1 MKQNKT
7 KTFDSKYSFWAKA
20 IEISIVGIIF
30 LVPIAF
36 YPRCVT
42 VFLPIKE
49 LLAEALILIGLMFW
63 AFKMISREELKF
75 SPSPLNLPLLSFIS
89 IILLSMVWSNNFI
102 VSLKEL
108 PLFLSG
114 PLLYFIIVNNINKD
128 KQINL
133 FVNSLLIIG
142 GLFGI
147 YGIFQYNGIDLP
159 YWAGN
164 VERQQV
170 FGLFGNVNYFAEF
183 LIIPLP
189 IALSLFFVTKNKLG
203 KSLLLISIFAMGTSL
218 ILTFT
223 RGSYLAMG
231 ISSIFIFSLF
241 LTIRGRMAL
250 QKNKKIIILAIV
262 AIIMVLTLFIIP
274 TPLNSEDTVIYKIKS
289 RIQISELIGGVASK
303 RRIANWASTIMMI
316 KDHPLLG
323 SGIGTYK
330 YNILS
335 YQAEF
340 FDRGENRTIYPYG
353 FPDKAHNEY
362 LQLWAELG
370 IVGLIIFLWLM
381 FTYFNYGIKYLKRE
395 KDKQK
400 QGIIIGLM
408 GTVAAV
414 LVDAIFEFP
423 LHLPTNVV
431 LFWLII
437 GLSVSMIN
445 KEISTEDE
453 KGKKLTLR
461 FKPLLYIAIIF
472 LTVFLCVTVA
482 RPFMARTYWY
492 QGNMEG
498 KKENFQ
504 GAIDAYEKSLKW
516 DPYFGRIYYNMGK
529 VLLHGKAYK
538 PALEYLKKAEKYVDL
553 PELPS
558 ALALCYINEGILDKA
573 EIMLKK
579 AISYRKDDEPV
590 IPYYA
595 DLGKIY
601 MNTKK
606 YELAEEFFQN
616 ILKVE
621 PDSIDGRVF
630 LGGLYVFQ
638 KRFKEALKEFQEITA
653 LAPNTTDS
661 EKAEMMIKSIEAQL
675 EKDNAKGE

>member
-1 MKQNKT
+1 
-7 KTFDSKYSFWAKA
+7 
-20 IEISIVGIIF
+20 
-30 LVPIAF
+30 
-36 YPRCVT
+36 
-42 VFLPIKE
+42 
-49 LLAEALILIGLMFW
+49 
-63 AFKMISREELKF
+63 
-75 SPSPLNLPLLSFIS
+75 
-89 IILLSMVWSNNFI
+89 MVWSNNFI

-289 RIQISELIGGVASK
+289 RIQISELIGGIASK

-316 KDHPLLG
+316 KDHPLIG

-340 FDRGENRTIYPYG
+340 FDRGEN
-353 FPDKAHNEY
+353 
-362 LQLWAELG
+362 
-370 IVGLIIFLWLM
+370 
-381 FTYFNYGIKYLKRE
+381 
-395 KDKQK
+395 
-400 QGIIIGLM
+400 
-408 GTVAAV
+408 
-414 LVDAIFEFP
+414 
-423 LHLPTNVV
+423 
-431 LFWLII
+431 
-437 GLSVSMIN
+437 S
-445 KEISTEDE
+445 
-453 KGKKLTLR
+453 
-461 FKPLLYIAIIF
+461 
-472 LTVFLCVTVA
+472 
-482 RPFMARTYWY
+482 
-492 QGNMEG
+492 
-498 KKENFQ
+498 
-504 GAIDAYEKSLKW
+504 
-516 DPYFGRIYYNMGK
+516 
-529 VLLHGKAYK
+529 
-538 PALEYLKKAEKYVDL
+538 
-553 PELPS
+553 
-558 ALALCYINEGILDKA
+558 
-573 EIMLKK
+573 
-579 AISYRKDDEPV
+579 
-590 IPYYA
+590 
-595 DLGKIY
+595 
-601 MNTKK
+601 
-606 YELAEEFFQN
+606 
-616 ILKVE
+616 
-621 PDSIDGRVF
+621 
-630 LGGLYVFQ
+630 
-638 KRFKEALKEFQEITA
+638 
-653 LAPNTTDS
+653 
-661 EKAEMMIKSIEAQL
+661 
-675 EKDNAKGE
+675 